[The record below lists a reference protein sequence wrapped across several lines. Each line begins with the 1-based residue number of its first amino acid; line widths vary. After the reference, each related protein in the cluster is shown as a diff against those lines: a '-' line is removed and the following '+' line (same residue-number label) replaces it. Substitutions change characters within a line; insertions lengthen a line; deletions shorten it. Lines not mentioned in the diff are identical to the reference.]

1 MARDCRQPPAC
12 HPSRRLSI
20 RRQPRGS
27 AAHGFLHCRA
37 MSTLTFDTIRQGWKS
52 WYGNDL
58 EPVGPAWLQW
68 ALTGVFC
75 LVVALCFTMIG
86 FAINAMGGGSAWSRP
101 SAWLHWYGKNLQVSL
116 IIGYFIHILFAILI
130 PLVGRARIRAW
141 SNGRQAFFFSAIPI
155 SGVALAW
162 PLGVWLTQGT
172 GSWMER
178 AGAGTVVG
186 MLLFGTVTSFI
197 FFQIFSAKAQQA
209 EAEKRATEAQL
220 RLLQAQMEPHF
231 LFNTLANVLT
241 LIDAEPPRAK
251 AMLESFTDYLRATL
265 QNLRS
270 GDSNVGRELDLAEAY
285 LKLLQLRMEDRLAY
299 RIDADPAL
307 RSAALPP
314 LLLQP
319 LVENAVHHGLEPKV
333 EGGRVTIAVQRRGSD
348 LVLSVSDDGLGTEA
362 PQRRSTG
369 NGVALDNIRA
379 RLLAQHGSGATL
391 ALEPLAPGT
400 RATLTLPFTES
411 AR

>member
-1 MARDCRQPPAC
+1 
-12 HPSRRLSI
+12 
-20 RRQPRGS
+20 
-27 AAHGFLHCRA
+27 
-37 MSTLTFDTIRQGWKS
+37 MSTLTLETLRQGWKS

-58 EPVGPAWLQW
+58 EPVGPSWLQW

-86 FAINAMGGGSAWSRP
+86 LAINAMAGGSAWSKP

-116 IIGYFIHILFAILI
+116 IIGYFVHILFALLI
-130 PLVGRARIRAW
+130 PLVGRTRIRAF
-141 SNGRQAFFFSAIPI
+141 SDGQKALFFSGIPI
-155 SGVALAW
+155 VGVALAW
-162 PLGVWLTQGT
+162 PLGVWLTEGT
-172 GSWMER
+172 GTWMQR

-186 MLLFGTVTSFI
+186 MLLFGAVTSFI

-209 EAEKRATEAQL
+209 EAERRATEAQL

-241 LIDAEPPRAK
+241 LIDAEPARAK

-285 LKLLQLRMEDRLAY
+285 LKLIQLRMEDRLAY

-307 RSAALPP
+307 RQAALPP

-333 EGGRVTIAVQRRGSD
+333 EGGTVSIEVRRAGD
-348 LVLSVSDDGLGTEA
+348 TLELVVSDDGLGPDA
-362 PQRRSTG
+362 PKRRSTG

-379 RLLAQHGSGATL
+379 RLLAQHGGGAGL
-391 ALEPLAPGT
+391 SLEALSPGT
-400 RATLTLPFTES
+400 RARLTLPCTGNN
-411 AR
+411 A